1 MGRSALVSLFWLSS
15 GGPYT
20 SFARQIARA
29 CRLRLDVGD
38 GHFSYLIH
46 FGPKVLG
53 RLPELLS
60 PSHWSSPLGAPALWL
75 RLHLLAVEIC
85 TQLLTRIVDAPTNP
99 SFLLV
104 RLAEANGL
112 PKSLY

>member
-38 GHFSYLIH
+38 RHFSYLIH

-60 PSHWSSPLGAPALWL
+60 PSHWSSPLGALAL
-75 RLHLLAVEIC
+75 
-85 TQLLTRIVDAPTNP
+85 
-99 SFLLV
+99 
-104 RLAEANGL
+104 
-112 PKSLY
+112 